1 MRRQLP
7 PEGGAH
13 AGSRPEQWRHRV
25 DPDLDRALGGNQG
38 DLAVGRQFAVQL
50 GAALGV
56 AAYTAVMTWAI
67 LKAVDATLGLR
78 VAGQQESQ
86 GLDLALHDE
95 AGYRL

>member
-7 PEGGAH
+7 PKGEAH
-13 AGSRPEQWRHRV
+13 AGSRPEQRRHRV
-25 DPDLDRALGGNQG
+25 DADLGRALGGNQR
-38 DLAVGRQFAVQL
+38 DLAVGRQFAGRL

-56 AAYTAVMTWAI
+56 TAYTAVMTWAI

>member
-1 MRRQLP
+1 
-7 PEGGAH
+7 
-13 AGSRPEQWRHRV
+13 
-25 DPDLDRALGGNQG
+25 
-38 DLAVGRQFAVQL
+38 
-50 GAALGV
+50 
-56 AAYTAVMTWAI
+56 MTWAI

>member
-13 AGSRPEQWRHRV
+13 AGSRPEQRRHRV
-25 DPDLDRALGGNQG
+25 DADLGRALGGNQR
-38 DLAVGRQFAVQL
+38 DQ
-50 GAALGV
+50 
-56 AAYTAVMTWAI
+56 
-67 LKAVDATLGLR
+67 AVDATLGLR